1 MFDID
6 RWREIFESIGKNK
19 LRTILTGFSVAFA
32 IMLFTLLFGIGN
44 GLKNTFVK
52 QFNRNA
58 DNVVYVFT
66 GETSKAYKGFQ
77 VGRRVE
83 LRNSDYNYVRK
94 EYGDDIQFIS
104 SQKQRYFRTVY
115 KGESGYYPL
124 TGVHPDN
131 QFIDNN
137 EVISGRYI
145 NNSDINKR
153 EKVVVLGYSVYKEL
167 FHKKSP
173 INKLINIDGFN
184 YKIIGVF
191 KDEGG
196 DREEQAMYIPI
207 TTYQG
212 MYGND
217 DKIDIIKFTYNPKFK
232 AEEALAFGKKVQQAL
247 RAKNN
252 VHPRDASGIR
262 IFNMAEA
269 NQQIDVL
276 MFGINLVVFIIAFG
290 TLIAGMIGVSNIM
303 VFVVKERTRE
313 LGIRKAMGAAPAS
326 IIGMILQETLFITIL
341 AGYSGLLVGVL
352 IINKLAPTLEKY
364 FITNASV
371 SSGVIISATVLLII
385 AGLLAGY
392 FPARKA
398 AKIKPIEALNAN

>member
-52 QFNRNA
+52 QFKRNA
-58 DNVVYVFT
+58 DNVVYVNT

-83 LRNSDYNYVRK
+83 LRNSDYNYVKK
-94 EYGDDIQFIS
+94 EYGNDIQYIS
-104 SQKQRYFRTVY
+104 SSKSQYFKTVY
-115 KGESGYYPL
+115 KGESDYYRIV
-124 TGVHPDN
+124 GIYPDN

-137 EVISGRYI
+137 EVVSGRYI
-145 NNSDINKR
+145 SRSDVNRR
-153 EKVVVLGYSVYKEL
+153 EKFAVIGYAVYKEL

-184 YKIIGVF
+184 YRIIGVF

-196 DREEQAMYIPI
+196 DFEEQVIYVPLS
-207 TTYQG
+207 TLQG

-217 DKIDIIKFTYNPKFK
+217 DKINSLKFTYNPKFT
-232 AEEALAFGKKVQQAL
+232 AGEAIAFGKKVQQAL

-262 IFNMAEA
+262 INNMAENNKQLDA
-269 NQQIDVL
+269 L

-341 AGYSGLLVGVL
+341 AGYSGLILGV
-352 IINKLAPTLEKY
+352 IMINKLAPTLEKY